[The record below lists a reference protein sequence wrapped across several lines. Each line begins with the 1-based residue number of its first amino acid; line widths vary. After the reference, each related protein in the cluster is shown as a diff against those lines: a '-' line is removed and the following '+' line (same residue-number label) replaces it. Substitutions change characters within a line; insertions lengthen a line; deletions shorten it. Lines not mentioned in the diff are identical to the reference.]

1 MVPTNFNG
9 LICFPPNTV
18 DHVFPK
24 CGIRTS
30 GKKLGYCSEW
40 RQSPLNLEFM
50 AVDVSISV
58 HVGSGI
64 CLIALAGV
72 DFTPKTSQEVFPKTS
87 TSYPHLNR
95 LMERA
100 AHSPLPF
107 LLLYLSKQIQAVPQR
122 CPHFCSHSPWDVLGL
137 WKQWRSCVNKP
148 IMNATVFRLWPWGK
162 SFAALN
168 LKPKLS
174 TLVHSL
180 HTALLQ
186 TPLRCK
192 SFPTAFYLSH
202 VSQLS
207 FPIAKRKNTE
217 KRPPPLFFTVDDPQS
232 LLILSSVVPCFPP
245 RCWFFISFTSWSV
258 SQIAFIQNSPFSL
271 SQIRFL

>member
-1 MVPTNFNG
+1 M
-9 LICFPPNTV
+9 
-18 DHVFPK
+18 
-24 CGIRTS
+24 
-30 GKKLGYCSEW
+30 
-40 RQSPLNLEFM
+40 
-50 AVDVSISV
+50 SISV

-72 DFTPKTSQEVFPKTS
+72 DFTPKTSQEVFAKTS
-87 TSYPHLNR
+87 TSYPHLDR

-107 LLLYLSKQIQAVPQR
+107 LPLYLSKQIQAVPQR

-148 IMNATVFRLWPWGK
+148 IMNAIVFRLWPWGK

-174 TLVHSL
+174 TSVHSL
-180 HTALLQ
+180 HTTLLQ

-207 FPIAKRKNTE
+207 FPIPKRKNTE
-217 KRPPPLFFTVDDPQS
+217 KRPPPLFFMVDDLSPCLYWA
-232 LLILSSVVPCFPP
+232 LLFPLLP
-245 RCWFFISFTSWSV
+245 
-258 SQIAFIQNSPFSL
+258 SQVLIFH
-271 SQIRFL
+271 